1 MLTKRDQARFNK
13 EILQMRFTS
22 LKVGGIYNATCCRGE
37 GDGRWGRNLKLRF
50 RGKEKEENFIKKRL

>member
-22 LKVGGIYNATCCRGE
+22 LKVGGIYNAKFDRG
-37 GDGRWGRNLKLRF
+37 GREFWAKMKALK
-50 RGKEKEENFIKKRL
+50 KN